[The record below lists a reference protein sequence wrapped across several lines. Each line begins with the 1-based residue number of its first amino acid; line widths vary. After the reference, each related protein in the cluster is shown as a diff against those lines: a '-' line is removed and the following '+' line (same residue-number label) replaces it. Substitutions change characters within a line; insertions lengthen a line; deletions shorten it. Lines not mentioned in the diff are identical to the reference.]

1 MAFIKNL
8 QRTCAVCGNIHNFQ
22 KIVETEGIGMRDLDT
37 RLPGLSRNMMH
48 LFMEKCP
55 KCGAEI
61 IHEGGCNICKN
72 CGWTKCE

>member
-8 QRTCAVCGNIHNFQ
+8 KRTCAVCGNIHNFQ

-55 KCGAEI
+55 KCGYVNNDISILIE
-61 IHEGGCNICKN
+61 NFD
-72 CGWTKCE
+72 